1 VSCAIG
7 NYQIA
12 KWTRANKD
20 KTLMDKVTASD
31 IVYSIIEFESKK
43 EVWEEEILIKASDKT
58 DEEKQS
64 LFGSGNHCT
73 MRDMENG

>member
-1 VSCAIG
+1 
-7 NYQIA
+7 
-12 KWTRANKD
+12 
-20 KTLMDKVTASD
+20 MDKVTASD